1 MAAYRR
7 VQKNLLR
14 WMDTLSRGRPILVRL
29 GELRWGPGGEV
40 LQAERNAA
48 MGDATVPAAIYV
60 EQPHAGLVAATDEG
74 ASLPARAADSA
85 ATVPRHPPAMQ

>member
-1 MAAYRR
+1 
-7 VQKNLLR
+7 
-14 WMDTLSRGRPILVRL
+14 
-29 GELRWGPGGEV
+29 
-40 LQAERNAA
+40 
-48 MGDATVPAAIYV
+48 MGDATVPATIYV